1 MTLSFGVNTTLCVST
16 PAFGAVDGVAKAN
29 VPETLA
35 VPLLREAAASV
46 WPNVSVEAVGF
57 LDIVGVAFAIT
68 KSRLFVPM

>member
-1 MTLSFGVNTTLCVST
+1 MAESFGVNTTLCVST

-46 WPNVSVEAVGF
+46 CP
-57 LDIVGVAFAIT
+57 
-68 KSRLFVPM
+68 